1 MSNSKKKTTP
11 NWHRS
16 PKSQNEKRSFES
28 AKEQDVKVRG
38 KRSPKHLGDSWDDK
52 QIPSNF
58 KKQNSKFKPKK
69 DSIRTPEEDEQ
80 MKVEPPK
87 VKDRKRSSGKVDGR
101 TKEHVPKK
109 GKGSYD
115 RKKTL
120 DENVDISKFI
130 ECVLLKKYAEAN
142 KYLHNVVESK
152 LQKRIE
158 QELATP
164 LFQ

>member
-1 MSNSKKKTTP
+1 MPSKTT
-11 NWHRS
+11 
-16 PKSQNEKRSFES
+16 KQQKFFGAVMGAKKGQTGVTKKAKDVANEM
-28 AKEQDVKVRG
+28 
-38 KRSPKHLGDSWDDK
+38 
-52 QIPSNF
+52 
-58 KKQNSKFKPKK
+58 PKK
-69 DSIRTPEEDEQ
+69 EIKKFLSTEEDEQ

-87 VKDRKRSSGKVDGR
+87 VKQRNRSSGKVDGR

-109 GKGSYD
+109 GKGSYN
-115 RKKTL
+115 RKNTL